1 MDKLWK
7 DQTFSFGVKL
17 RFLRSIV
24 ISVLLYG
31 CESWTY
37 KEERFNLSVTEDYW
51 ASLGGT
57 DAQTSQ

>member
-7 DQTFSFGVKL
+7 DQPISFGVKL
-17 RFLRSIV
+17 RLLRSIV

-37 KEERFNLSVTEDYW
+37 KEEFQFKCYGRLLW
-51 ASLGGT
+51 AFLGGT
-57 DAQTSQ
+57 NAQTSQ